1 MIQHVKYQ
9 SLILNQG
16 VCRHPNKNKRK
27 THSVTNA
34 ISIDSLKLRIPLSL
48 VQVKDPIILDHV
60 IEVNERTGE
69 IDPETYK
76 RKFKEYNLTET
87 SKVKLGIETRTTAKG
102 VEECLM
108 IYVNSK
114 ILQDK
119 YFNGITFDNSRHVY
133 DTIQGLNVVVF
144 SYEVFMRSDCTD
156 IDLKLDE
163 TMSQDEWNELL
174 KEFQLATIPTKESDK
189 GFKRFKP
196 TKKDPYQN
204 GLQYNSRARA
214 SASRPFLK
222 LYWKGG
228 ELKSKSNEFRSE
240 HLAHV
245 TDHELSQIVRIETTI
260 KDKRH
265 AKLLGVESTTFL
277 SLLSITE
284 NTKEDIF
291 RKMLS
296 KYLEKPKR
304 QIQIEGVKET
314 SGTLSPIEHV
324 MYCSLVSLLEH
335 TKDTPENVIN
345 ALIQTIP
352 SKVSKSRKKSELN
365 LIYERHVKGSK
376 VDLRNAKINS
386 FFAKFGWT

>member
-1 MIQHVKYQ
+1 M
-9 SLILNQG
+9 SQG

-27 THSVTNA
+27 TNSVTNA

-48 VQVKDPIILDHV
+48 VRVIDPIILDHV

-102 VEECLM
+102 IEECLM

-114 ILQDK
+114 ILRER
-119 YFNGITFDNSRHVY
+119 YFEGITFDNSLHIH
-133 DTIQGLNVVVF
+133 DTIQGLNVVMF
-144 SYEVFMRSDCTD
+144 PYEVFMRSDCTD
-156 IDLKLDE
+156 IDFKLDE
-163 TMSQDEWNELL
+163 KMTQNEWNELI
-174 KEFQLATIPTKESDK
+174 KQFQLATIPTKESDK

-204 GLQYNSRARA
+204 GLQYNLRARA
-214 SASRPFLK
+214 TSSRPFLK

-228 ELKSKSNEFRSE
+228 ELKTKSNEYRSE
-240 HLAHV
+240 HLPHL
-245 TDHELSQIVRIETTI
+245 TDKELLEIVRIETTI

-265 AKLLGVESTTFL
+265 AKLLGIDNTTFL
-277 SLLSITE
+277 GLLSLTE
-284 NTKEDIF
+284 KLKEDIF

-304 QIQIEGVKET
+304 QIEIEGTKFKNL
-314 SGTLSPIEHV
+314 LSPIEHV

-352 SKVSKSRKKSELN
+352 SKVSKSRKKSELTQ
-365 LIYERHVKGSK
+365 IYEIHIKGSK

-386 FFAKFGWT
+386 FFAKFGWA

>member
-1 MIQHVKYQ
+1 M
-9 SLILNQG
+9 SQG

-48 VQVKDPIILDHV
+48 VQVTDPIILDHV

-76 RKFKEYNLTET
+76 RKFKEYNLTDT

-114 ILQDK
+114 ILQER
-119 YFNGITFDNSRHVY
+119 YFEGITFDNSRHIY
-133 DTIQGLNVVVF
+133 DTIQGLNVVIF
-144 SYEVFMRSDCTD
+144 PYEVFMRSDCTD
-156 IDLKLDE
+156 IDFKLDE
-163 TMSQDEWNELL
+163 RMSQDEWNELL
-174 KEFQLATIPTKESDK
+174 KQFQLATIPTKESDK

-228 ELKSKSNEFRSE
+228 ELKSKSNEYRSE
-240 HLAHV
+240 HLPHV
-245 TDHELSQIVRIETTI
+245 NEHDLLEIVRIETTI

-265 AKLLGVESTTFL
+265 AKLLGIENTTFL
-277 SLLSITE
+277 TLLSLTE
-284 NTKEDIF
+284 KLKEDIF

-304 QIQIEGVKET
+304 QIEIKGLKSTEG
-314 SGTLSPIEHV
+314 SLSPIEHI
-324 MYCSLVSLLEH
+324 MYCSLLSLLEH

-352 SKVSKSRKKSELN
+352 SKVSKSRKKSELTQ
-365 LIYERHVKGSK
+365 IYERHIKGSK
-376 VDLRNAKINS
+376 VDLRNSKINS
-386 FFAKFGWT
+386 FFAKFGWA